1 MSDATFDTTDEQPG
15 VEHQV
20 MIQGRRRII
29 TSAPA
34 AVAASNAG
42 GVGGRRRYTPRRKID
57 PFRADKVE
65 PDYKDIRRLSRC
77 ISEQGKIL
85 PRRRLGT
92 DAKMQRKLATE
103 IKRARHMALLPFV
116 ATPTRG

>member
-1 MSDATFDTTDEQPG
+1 MDEDTGSTTEQG
-15 VEHQV
+15 SGEQV
-20 MIQGRRRII
+20 TIQARRRII
-29 TSAPA
+29 TSAPPA
-34 AVAASNAG
+34 DRDNDNG
-42 GVGGRRRYTPRRKID
+42 GGRRRYAPRRKID
-57 PFRADKVE
+57 PFRADKID

-77 ISEQGKIL
+77 ISEQGKIM

-92 DAKMQRKLATE
+92 DAKTQRKLAVA

>member
-1 MSDATFDTTDEQPG
+1 MDEDTGSTAEQG
-15 VEHQV
+15 SGEQV
-20 MIQGRRRII
+20 TIQARRRII
-29 TSAPA
+29 TSAPPA
-34 AVAASNAG
+34 DRDG
-42 GVGGRRRYTPRRKID
+42 DGGGRRRYAPRRKID
-57 PFRADKVE
+57 PFRADKID

-77 ISEQGKIL
+77 ISEQGKIM

-92 DAKMQRKLATE
+92 DAKTQRKLAVA

>member
-1 MSDATFDTTDEQPG
+1 MDEDTLPQAEQEEG
-15 VEHQV
+15 EQIT
-20 MIQGRRRII
+20 IQARRRII
-29 TSAPA
+29 TSAPPA
-34 AVAASNAG
+34 ARDSAG
-42 GVGGRRRYTPRRKID
+42 NRRRYTPRRKVD
-57 PFRADKVE
+57 PFRADKTE

-92 DAKMQRKLATE
+92 DAKTQRKLA
-103 IKRARHMALLPFV
+103 IAVKRARHMALLPFV

>member
-1 MSDATFDTTDEQPG
+1 MDENTVNGEQG
-15 VEHQV
+15 EGGEQV
-20 MIQGRRRII
+20 TIQARRRII
-29 TSAPA
+29 TSAPQTQD
-34 AVAASNAG
+34 G
-42 GVGGRRRYTPRRKID
+42 GQGGGRRRYTPRRKID
-57 PFRADKVE
+57 PFRADRLD

-77 ISEQGKIL
+77 ISEQGKIM

-92 DAKMQRKLATE
+92 DAKTQRKLAVA